1 MRQGGSLHEE
11 TGAGLVFALV
21 VMLLVAIAAQ
31 AALAV
36 LAYEAKAAATARDA
50 VAAFQVAEAGFERA
64 VFELAR
70 DPDWTDRR
78 GATSL
83 LGVGGSGWAL
93 LCLNPGAD
101 GACTQPADF
110 TAFPATHP
118 LGTFVVSLKARAGPE
133 CGEEGCVCVRS
144 TGRAGIATRRV
155 EGVLARDRPG
165 QPVRVVGWRE
175 VLAEHDPMS
184 CD

>member
-1 MRQGGSLHEE
+1 MKGARVLGEQA
-11 TGAGLVFALV
+11 GAGLVFALV

-36 LAYEAKAAATARDA
+36 LAYEARAAATARDA

-78 GATSL
+78 GATAL
-83 LGVGGSGWAL
+83 LGVGGTGWAP
-93 LCLNPGAD
+93 LCLDPGSD
-101 GACTQPADF
+101 GSCTQPADS
-110 TAFPATHP
+110 TSFPAANP
-118 LGTFVVSLKARAGPE
+118 FGTFAVSLKARAGSE
-133 CGEEGCVCVRS
+133 CGEEGCVCIRS
-144 TGRAGIATRRV
+144 TGRAGSAARRV
-155 EGVLARDRPG
+155 EGILARAAPG
-165 QPVRVVGWRE
+165 EPVRVLGWRE
-175 VLAEHDPMS
+175 VVAEYDSMR

>member
-1 MRQGGSLHEE
+1 MRDGCSLREE

-70 DPDWTDRR
+70 DRDWTDRR
-78 GATSL
+78 GATAL
-83 LGVGGSGWAL
+83 LGVGGSGWAP
-93 LCLNPGAD
+93 LCLDPGSD
-101 GACTQPADF
+101 GACTQPADS
-110 TAFPATHP
+110 TSFPAADP
-118 LGTFVVSLKARAGPE
+118 LGAFSVSLKARAAPE

-144 TGRAGIATRRV
+144 TGRAGTATRRV
-155 EGVLARDRPG
+155 EGVLARAAPG
-165 QPVRVVGWRE
+165 DSVQVLGWRE
-175 VLAEHDPMS
+175 VLAEHDPMR
-184 CD
+184 CE